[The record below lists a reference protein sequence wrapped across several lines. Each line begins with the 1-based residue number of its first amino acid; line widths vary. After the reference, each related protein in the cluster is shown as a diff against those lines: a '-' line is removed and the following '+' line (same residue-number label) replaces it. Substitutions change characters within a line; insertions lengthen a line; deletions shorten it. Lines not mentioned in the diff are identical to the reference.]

1 MLIIECDFFER
12 IKLIMKTNNHS
23 CVINSR
29 LLKDLKK
36 YYTIAATPEE
46 VYLALTNP
54 LSIALWTGGKAEMGN
69 EPGSRFSIFY
79 DSITGTNLEFD
90 HGKKLV
96 QQWDF
101 GDQEPASVV
110 TIKLHEH
117 KHGTSVEVR
126 HTNIP
131 DEAWEDISS
140 GWDDTYMASLAD
152 FFD

>member
-1 MLIIECDFFER
+1 
-12 IKLIMKTNNHS
+12 
-23 CVINSR
+23 V
-29 LLKDLKK
+29 LKDFKK
-36 YYTIAATPEE
+36 YYTVAATPEE

-69 EPGSRFSIFY
+69 EPGSRFSLFD
-79 DSITGTNLEFD
+79 DSITGTNLEFE
-90 HGKKLV
+90 HGKRLV

-101 GDQEPASVV
+101 GDQEPASIV
-110 TIKLHEH
+110 TFKLHEH

-131 DEAWEDISS
+131 DEAWDDISS
-140 GWDDTYMASLAD
+140 GWDDTYMASLMD